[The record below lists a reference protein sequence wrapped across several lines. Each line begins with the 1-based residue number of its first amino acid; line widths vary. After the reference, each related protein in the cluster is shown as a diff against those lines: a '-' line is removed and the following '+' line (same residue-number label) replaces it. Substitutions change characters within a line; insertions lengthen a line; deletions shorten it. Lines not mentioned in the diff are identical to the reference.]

1 MAEIKIK
8 KKSPVW
14 PWIVFVVII
23 LAALAYYFMVYE
35 DGNMDGD
42 KPNIGQD
49 EQIENGTGHNSFEID
64 KAAYPVTI
72 MAWETVA

>member
-14 PWIVFVVII
+14 PWIIVVVVI
-23 LAALAYYFMVYE
+23 LTALALAYYFMVYNRGE
-35 DGNMDGD
+35 IEED

-49 EQIENGTGHNSFEID
+49 ERIENGTGQNSRTSVRHC
-64 KAAYPVTI
+64 YYRTI
-72 MAWETVA
+72 EAIA